1 MGRSFAAGRPA
12 GAAGAGAAGSA
23 APVDVV
29 WPVALVVTA
38 VSRRLR
44 VSEVN
49 SEKGE
54 THWSRWVMRGMLR
67 CFAHGSRGDTRM
79 LTSMVMGRNVVM
91 GKHAVMERSL
101 AVVSDGCSVPSRKGQ
116 AC

>member
-1 MGRSFAAGRPA
+1 MGRSVAVGRPA
-12 GAAGAGAAGSA
+12 AA

-29 WPVALVVTA
+29 WPAALVVTA

-44 VSEVN
+44 VLEVN

-54 THWSRWVMRGMLR
+54 RHWSRWVMRGKLR
-67 CFAHGSRGDTRM
+67 CFGHGSRGDTRM
-79 LTSMVMGRNVVM
+79 LTWTVKGTNVVM

-101 AVVSDGCSVPSRKGQ
+101 AVVSDGCSVPCRKGQ